1 MPTPDITPG
10 APCWID
16 LMTSDVE
23 RAKGFYGE
31 LFGWTYQTGD
41 EAKYGGYVTAWKDGK
56 SVAGLMQKQEDMG
69 QMPDVW
75 TTYLSTDDIKA
86 TSEAAAANGGQVYLE
101 PMEVPEQGH
110 MAMYGDTTGAAI
122 GAWQF
127 GEHQGY
133 QLVAEPGSAV
143 WHELHA
149 KNYGAAVEFYKK
161 VFGWE
166 TDVMSDTPELRY
178 TTLGVGNDAKAGIW
192 DASSEL
198 PEQVPS
204 SWQIYFGV
212 GNADEAIEKAVALG
226 GTLVEPAQDT
236 TFGRMATL
244 ADPTGATFKI
254 NQDLGQG
261 A

>member
-23 RAKGFYGE
+23 RAKTFYGE
-31 LFGWTYQTGD
+31 LFGWTYRTGD
-41 EAKYGGYVTAWKDGK
+41 QEKYGGYVTASKDGK

-75 TTYLSTDDIKA
+75 TTYLRTDDINA
-86 TSEAAAANGGQVYLE
+86 TSEAAAANGGLVYLP

-127 GEHQGY
+127 GEHHGY

-149 KNYGAAVEFYKK
+149 RDYEAAVEFYKS

-178 TTLGVGNDAKAGIW
+178 TTLGVGNDAKAGIY
-192 DASSEL
+192 DASADL
-198 PEQVPS
+198 PEEAPS
-204 SWQIYFGV
+204 NWQIYFGV
-212 GNADEAIEKAVALG
+212 ENADAAIEKAVAMG
-226 GTLVEPAQDT
+226 ATLIEPAQDT
-236 TFGRMATL
+236 TFGRMATI

-254 NQDLGQG
+254 NQDPGQG